1 MASAH
6 PAPPHQ
12 FLSPAWMHA
21 ARKIRDAH
29 IGTAPA
35 PPISVRL
42 NVVVTDVPFADELPP
57 EDEAMVLAHID
68 SSSGTL
74 VLEEG
79 HIERPDLLVTTDWV
93 TSRSILIDQDPQ
105 AAMQAMLAGKIRIE
119 GDMSKLLA
127 MQSLATGGANVP
139 PGVVE
144 QAQSV
149 AAELKA
155 ITAH

>member
-1 MASAH
+1 MASKQH
-6 PAPPHQ
+6 P

-29 IGTAPA
+29 IGSA
-35 PPISVRL
+35 PPLPMSVRL

-79 HIERPDLLVTTDWV
+79 HVEAPDLLVTTDWV
-93 TSRSILIDQDPQ
+93 TSRSILVEQDPQ

-127 MQSLATGGANVP
+127 MQALATGGANVP
-139 PGVVE
+139 PEVVA
-144 QAQSV
+144 QARTI
-149 AAELKA
+149 AAELHA
-155 ITAH
+155 ITAT